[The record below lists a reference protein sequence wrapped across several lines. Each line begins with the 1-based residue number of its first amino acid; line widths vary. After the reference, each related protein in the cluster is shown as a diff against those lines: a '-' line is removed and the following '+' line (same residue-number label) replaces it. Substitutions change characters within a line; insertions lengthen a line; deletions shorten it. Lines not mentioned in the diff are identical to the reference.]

1 VDDAIQNVFVAARAI
16 APELGMMIAAT
27 LLVLLGAFL
36 PTATEESRR
45 AARKLCLALAATIL
59 IVPLALRVASPQR
72 FATLDAGA
80 NSTQLGLSAHSST
93 APFVQDGL
101 ARAIQPAALLAGLG
115 LLILVQQSLNAR
127 YPAEHLACLL
137 FIVAGVSLAA
147 GANDLIAMFV
157 SLELISIPTYVLLYL
172 SRPERKA
179 LESTT
184 KYFLLSIFSSAF
196 LLYGMS
202 FLLGSAGSTNFGRIA
217 ESLRQPTGLVSV
229 GMLQVAL
236 VLVVA
241 GLGFRIAAVPFHF
254 YAPDVFQGTTLPSAA
269 LLAIIPKIAGIVAL
283 LRLAWSILL
292 TSQVGDASF
301 ASLQPYG
308 VTIIASLAFLTMT
321 VGNVLALL
329 QNDLRRLLAYSS
341 VAHAGY
347 MLVGLAVPAGL
358 ATYGGAQAV
367 LFYLLAYSI
376 MTLGAFGVLV
386 MLQKQ
391 GRPTLNISD
400 LSGLAISRP
409 AAALLLA
416 VFMFGLT
423 GLPPTVG
430 FVGKFNL
437 FVAAWASGQRG
448 LQWLAIGLAVNA
460 AIAAWYYLRLVKAAF
475 LDPPADTA
483 QAGPSPNSALLF
495 GSMGLAAIATIG
507 FFFFP
512 NPLWDL
518 LQGIN

>member
-1 VDDAIQNVFVAARAI
+1 MDDALQIVTRAAWTI
-16 APELGMMIAAT
+16 APELGMMAAAT

-36 PTATEESRR
+36 PMTTTESRR
-45 AARKLCLALAATIL
+45 TARVVCLSIAVLVLAI
-59 IVPLALRVASPQR
+59 PLAYSL
-72 FATLDAGA
+72 
-80 NSTQLGLSAHSST
+80 LS
-93 APFVQDGL
+93 VQDGDGPGAASQSISAAPFARDAL
-101 ARAIQPAALLAGLG
+101 SRAIQPAALLAGLG
-115 LLILVQQSLNAR
+115 LLILVQQGLNEK

-137 FIVAGVSLAA
+137 FIVAGASLVAS
-147 GANDLIAMFV
+147 ANDLIALFV

-179 LESTT
+179 LESTI

-202 FLLGSAGSTNFGRIA
+202 FLLGSAGSTNFARIA
-217 ESLRQPTGLVSV
+217 ESLRQPTGLASV

-269 LLAIIPKIAGIVAL
+269 LLAIVPKIAGFVAL

-292 TSQVGDASF
+292 TSGSAAAF
-301 ASLQPYG
+301 ESLLPYG
-308 VTIIASLAFLTMT
+308 VTIIAGLAFLTMT

-329 QNDLRRLLAYSS
+329 QTDLRRLLAYSS

-347 MLVGLAVPAGL
+347 MMVGLAVPGAVP
-358 ATYGGAQAV
+358 TPNGAQAV
-367 LFYLLAYSI
+367 LFYLFAYSM

-386 MLQKQ
+386 MLERQ
-391 GRPTLNISD
+391 GRLARNIND
-400 LSGLAISRP
+400 LSGLSIASP
-409 AAALLLA
+409 FAALLLA
-416 VFMFGLT
+416 VFMLSLT
-423 GLPPTVG
+423 GLPPTIG
-430 FVGKFNL
+430 FWGKFNL
-437 FVAAWASGQRG
+437 FLVAWGSGLWGMQV
-448 LQWLAIGLAVNA
+448 LAVGLAVNA
-460 AIAAWYYLRLVKAAF
+460 AIAAWYYLRLVKAAY
-475 LDPPADTA
+475 LDPPAETSHVVR
-483 QAGPSPNSALLF
+483 SPQSAVLS

-512 NPLWDL
+512 NPLWSL
-518 LQGIN
+518 LQGVN